1 MASELE
7 SNTAAARGYGE
18 ALYELAAEQGRVEL
32 IESQLAELA
41 ALWKRE
47 PAFAGLMSPAID
59 EDPRRQSLRRVF
71 AGKVDPL
78 VLNLLLVL
86 NDRRRGHALPQV
98 AAAFRE
104 VSDLRRGR
112 LQVWVTSAVALS
124 DSERV
129 RLVDDLKLRTSM
141 QPVLNEKVDPSIL
154 GGLVV
159 QVGDKVMD
167 TSVQVRLRRL
177 RSELSRRMERHLYEM
192 GERFMQVG

>member
-18 ALYELAAEQGRVEL
+18 ALYDLAAEQGRVDL
-32 IESQLAELA
+32 IEAQLVDLA

-59 EDPRRQSLRRVF
+59 EDPRRASLRRAF
-71 AGKVDPL
+71 TGKVDPL
-78 VLNLLLVL
+78 LLNLLLVL

-104 VSDLRRGR
+104 VSDQRRGR
-112 LQVWVTSAVALS
+112 LQVQVTSAVALS
-124 DSERV
+124 DGDRV
-129 RLVDDLKLRTSM
+129 RLVDDLKRRTGK
-141 QPVLNEKVDPSIL
+141 QPVLNEKVDPSVL

-159 QVGDKVMD
+159 QVGDQVMD
-167 TSVQVRLRRL
+167 SSVRVRLRRL
-177 RSELSRRMERHLYEM
+177 RSEMSQRMERHLYEM
-192 GERFMQVG
+192 GERFMKAG